1 MGFEPTEPRAERLFM
16 ISLYH
21 MRQQDGPLLLKHVP
35 DHWETRRLRTV
46 AEMRVSNVDKHAKD
60 DELPVRL
67 CNYVDVYKNERI
79 KPDGEFM
86 CATASAEE
94 IKRFRLSRDDVLI
107 TKDSETWD
115 DIGVP
120 ALVEDSADDL
130 ICGYHLAILRPRE
143 EILGSYLAWTLRSN
157 VVAHQFHIEAKGV
170 TRFGLTHE
178 AIQSV
183 CIPLPTLA
191 EQAAIVRFL
200 DLADE
205 QIQRYIAAKE
215 RLITL
220 LEEQRRALI
229 HQAVTRGLDPNVRLK
244 PSGVE
249 WLGDIP
255 ENWKVGPLK
264 RAFVS
269 MDYGISESASHSGA
283 IPLLTM
289 GNLRDGQVIVP
300 HEGGVDSVDPYLL
313 LREGDL
319 LFNRT
324 NSRELVGKVGLFTGH
339 DFPTTFASYLV
350 RMRPNPNHE
359 PEYLNM
365 VLNDTSFI
373 SSARRESVPSLHQS
387 NLNPTR
393 YGRLHIALP
402 PKEEQSVILHVLQ
415 EETVTLRN
423 SVAQTRRQIDLMNEY
438 RTRLI
443 ADVITGKLDVRETV
457 TNLSDAEDEI
467 RTN

>member
-1 MGFEPTEPRAERLFM
+1 MSQKQRWPTVRLKNVCSESAVYGANIPAEAYTDTGIRFIRTTDITETGGLRENGVYVPHRLVEHY
-16 ISLYH
+16 LL
-21 MRQQDGPLLLKHVP
+21 QDGDIL
-35 DHWETRRLRTV
+35 
-46 AEMRVSNVDKHAKD
+46 
-60 DELPVRL
+60 
-67 CNYVDVYKNERI
+67 
-79 KPDGEFM
+79 
-86 CATASAEE
+86 
-94 IKRFRLSRDDVLI
+94 LSRSG
-107 TKDSETWD
+107 T
-115 DIGVP
+115 IGRTFLYE
-120 ALVEDSADDL
+120 AAKHGHCSYAGYLVKFKAGKL
-130 ICGYHLAILRPRE
+130 VRPRFVNYCAQSSTFKSMVQE
-143 EILGSYLAWTLRSN
+143 AAISSTIEN
-157 VVAHQFHIEAKGV
+157 VNAAKYANF
-170 TRFGLTHE
+170 R
-178 AIQSV
+178 
-183 CIPLPTLA
+183 IPLPPPE

-200 DLADE
+200 DHADD

-215 RLITL
+215 RLIAL
-220 LEEQRRALI
+220 LEEQRQAVI
-229 HQAVTRGLDPNVRLK
+229 HKAVTRGVDTSVRLK

-300 HEGGVDSVDPYLL
+300 HEGGVDSVGPYLL
-313 LREGDL
+313 LWEGDL

-402 PKEEQSVILHVLQ
+402 SKEEQSVILHVLQ

-423 SVAQTRRQIDLMNEY
+423 SVARTRRQIDLMNEY

-443 ADVITGKLDVRETV
+443 ADVVTGKLDVRETV
-457 TNLSDAEDEI
+457 TNLSGAEDEI